1 MKGKGI
7 LLYIQNDA
15 KQCDS
20 LINDISFCIVL
31 YNNPPLHGWNIVNKA
46 KNLKQSIIQYV
57 RWEYYDI
64 ETSFIYDFLV
74 LKNYWNK
81 NGQVFIIK

>member
-7 LLYIQNDA
+7 FLYIQNGA

-20 LINDISFCIVL
+20 LINDISFCIFL

-46 KNLKQSIIQYV
+46 KNLKQSI
-57 RWEYYDI
+57 
-64 ETSFIYDFLV
+64 
-74 LKNYWNK
+74 NYTIRQM
-81 NGQVFIIK
+81 GIL